1 MIKTL
6 VQTTLDTALYTSKG
20 ILSYDQKKSG
30 ADADQYIVYSQSG
43 DSEEFHADDAVMV
56 KAGNCTVRYYYRR
69 EKLETYAGRLAI
81 KEVEDLIESSMR
93 AAGFTLP
100 TGKFDGGD
108 VDDIGYMVTIF
119 EFEYWRAV

>member
-43 DSEEFHADDAVMV
+43 DSEEFHADDTVLV
-56 KAGNCTVRYYYRR
+56 KAGRYTVRYYYRK
-69 EKLETYAGRLAI
+69 EKLDTYAGRQD
-81 KEVEDLIESSMR
+81 KKTVEDLIENSMR

-100 TGKFDGGD
+100 AGRFDGGD
-108 VDDIGYMVTIF
+108 IDDIGYMVTIF
-119 EFEYWRAV
+119 EFEYWRDV